1 MHHIIYMSQASRK
14 FSSRELVT
22 LLIEARGRN
31 EQYNVTGALVY
42 GAGRF
47 MQVIEGEEQVVADL
61 YQHIV
66 RDSRH
71 HNLLKLADKAIEQRQ
86 FADWSMAFDEV
97 AADQFKELL
106 GYVSPEELVAQS
118 AASSAADRSLLD
130 RMKEMV
136 CT

>member
-14 FSSRELVT
+14 FSARELVT

-31 EQYNVTGALVY
+31 EQYHVTGALVY
-42 GAGRF
+42 GADQF
-47 MQVIEGEEQVVADL
+47 LQVMEGEAEVVADL
-61 YQHIV
+61 YQHIA

-71 HNLLKLADKAIEQRQ
+71 QNLLKLADKAIAQRL

-106 GYVSPEELVAQS
+106 VYVSPEELGAQA
-118 AASSAADRSLLD
+118 AASNAAGKALLD
-130 RMKEMV
+130 RVKEMV

>member
-14 FSSRELVT
+14 FSARELVT

-31 EQYNVTGALVY
+31 EQYHVTGALVY
-42 GAGRF
+42 GADQF
-47 MQVIEGEEQVVADL
+47 LQVMEGEAEVVADL
-61 YQHIV
+61 YQHIA

-71 HNLLKLADKAIEQRQ
+71 QNLLKLADKAIAQRL

-97 AADQFKELL
+97 AADQFEELL
-106 GYVSPEELVAQS
+106 GYVSPKELGAQA
-118 AASSAADRSLLD
+118 AASNAAGKALLD
-130 RMKEMV
+130 RVKEMV